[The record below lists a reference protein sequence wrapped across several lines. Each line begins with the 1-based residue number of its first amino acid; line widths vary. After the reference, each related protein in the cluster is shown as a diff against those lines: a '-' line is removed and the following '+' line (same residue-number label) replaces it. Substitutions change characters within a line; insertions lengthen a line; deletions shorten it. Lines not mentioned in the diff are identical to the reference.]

1 MTSAFANMRKRFWGR
16 KRLFPWGGALIG
28 VLITGVITQLVTG
41 YIVRVNERDYAWRLL
56 RQSEEVATQLSVAMR
71 SVSTHSFAPCSDDD
85 INLMRQQNWAYNLVQ
100 DIGRVSQGK
109 VICTASWGV
118 LKQPASLPDDGYY
131 SAQNNVTF
139 YRQASGLLPVN
150 NRLDVVVKGD
160 TVVFT
165 SPSALKELY
174 LFRPDVDAR
183 LTTKNGKYTFQLF
196 KGETQ
201 ADSGMSLLL
210 PDDAFYQR
218 ICSTRFDICLEM
230 NNTHAGAMSLP
241 GLVFF
246 VILLLGGSVGYLTGF
261 SVYSRIH
268 RLNSMDVRL
277 KKAIFNGEL
286 FLEYQPQ
293 FRLSDQHVVGAEVL
307 VRWHDAVFGNVSPE
321 FFIRLAERLGV
332 YRNVTRFVIEQA
344 LHDMSLILASN
355 PGFSLSINVGKN
367 DISDYNFIGFLNEVV
382 DKYAVNR
389 RQIKM
394 EITEKTDVNY
404 KIIAESARE
413 LQRQGYCVSLD
424 DFGTGVAN
432 IHWLTEIPFDE
443 IKLDKYFVRG
453 LQDTFKIKMLD
464 ALLSIIV
471 PLNKIIVFEGIEKIE
486 EKNIIQQMYGAAIG
500 QGWFYSR
507 SVSARALAV
516 LLMEKNAAGA
526 LPLHKKTVKAPAE
539 QAS

>member
-1 MTSAFANMRKRFWGR
+1 MTSAFANIRKRFWGK
-16 KRLFPWGGALIG
+16 KRLFPLWGALTG
-28 VLITGVITQLVTG
+28 VLVTGVITQLVTG
-41 YIVRVNERDYAWRLL
+41 YFVRIDEREYAGRLL
-56 RQSEEVATQLSVAMR
+56 RQAEEVATQLSVALR
-71 SVSTHSFAPCSDDD
+71 SVSTHAFTPCSEDD
-85 INLMRQQNWAYNLVQ
+85 INLMREQNWAYNLVQ

-183 LTTKNGKYTFQLF
+183 LTTKNGKYTFQTF
-196 KGETQ
+196 KGNTQ
-201 ADSGMSLLL
+201 ENSGVNLLL
-210 PDDAFYQR
+210 PDDVFYQR

-230 NNTHAGAMSLP
+230 NNTHTGVMSLP
-241 GLVFF
+241 VLALLL
-246 VILLLGGSVGYLTGF
+246 ILLAGGSVGYLAGF
-261 SVYSRIH
+261 SVYARIN
-268 RLNSMDVRL
+268 RLNSMDMRL
-277 KKAIFNGEL
+277 KKAIFNREL

-293 FRLSDQHVVGAEVL
+293 FRLSDQRIVGAEVL
-307 VRWHDAVFGNVSPE
+307 VRWHDVVFGNVSPE

-332 YRNVTRFVIEQA
+332 YRNITRFVIEQA
-344 LHDMSLILASN
+344 LHDMSLILASH
-355 PGFSLSINVGKN
+355 PDFSLSINVGKH

-404 KIIAESARE
+404 KLIAESARE

-464 ALLSIIV
+464 ALLSIII
-471 PLNKIIVFEGIEKIE
+471 PLNKIIVFEGIEKAE
-486 EKNIIQQMYGAAIG
+486 EKNIIQQMYSAAIG

-507 SVSARALAV
+507 SLSARALAV
-516 LLMEKNAAGA
+516 LLMEKNVDGVRY
-526 LPLHKKTVKAPAE
+526 LHKKPPE
-539 QAS
+539 